1 MITRPDDGHDFDPD
15 DPLTVLLRPDP
26 DYLALTPGRYEQLRR
41 GAARRRMLR
50 VAVGVGLSGVVAAL
64 VALPLYLADPGSPA
78 TPVAPLAPPPAGRP
92 STRPTSSLPTPAP
105 ATTRPTKDA
114 TTRATTRPTATPGV
128 PTTAAPTTAVPTATA
143 PPRTAPTPTTTAPPR
158 TGGPPAPRTMDPRR

>member
-64 VALPLYLADPGSPA
+64 VALPLYLAEPGSPA
-78 TPVAPLAPPPAGRP
+78 APVTPLAPPPAGRP
-92 STRPTSSLPTPAP
+92 STGPTSSLPTPAP

-114 TTRATTRPTATPGV
+114 TARSTTRPTATPG
-128 PTTAAPTTAVPTATA
+128 APTTAVPTAAA
-143 PPRTAPTPTTTAPPR
+143 PPRTTPTPTTTAPPR
-158 TGGPPAPRTMDPRR
+158 TGGAPAPRMMDPRR